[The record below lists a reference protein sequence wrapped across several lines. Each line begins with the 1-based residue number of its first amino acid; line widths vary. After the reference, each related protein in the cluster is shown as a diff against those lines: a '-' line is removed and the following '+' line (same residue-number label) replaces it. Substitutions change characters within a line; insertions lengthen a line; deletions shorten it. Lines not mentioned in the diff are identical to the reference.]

1 MTNSDEITIS
11 ENLLNLF
18 VQTIAEEV
26 SYAKAQPIFQQMS
39 FELSE
44 PESTPQIVTQP

>member
-1 MTNSDEITIS
+1 MTNDEVTIS

-26 SYAKAQPIFQQMS
+26 SYAKAQPIFQQMA
-39 FELSE
+39 FELEQQE
-44 PESTPQIVTQP
+44 PTGPKVVLHS